1 MKSTWFELEVVYV
14 LLATTGI
21 STTTS
26 TVTVLATSLSIDVIA
41 YYPANISY
49 VNLTLSMLIKL
60 RNIFDIL
67 HIIW

>member
-1 MKSTWFELEVVYV
+1 MKSTWFELEVVY
-14 LLATTGI
+14 LLLETTGI